1 MYVIAAVI
9 ILFTIFG
16 AIGVW
21 KEIRWALIVVG
32 KEKKKIRILV
42 AVIKIQFITKTNRS
56 LFPYFCV
63 YVFLF
68 VSMQLE

>member
-1 MYVIAAVI
+1 MYVIAAII
-9 ILFTIFG
+9 ILLTIFG

-32 KEKKKIRILV
+32 KEKKKTRILV

-63 YVFLF
+63 C

>member
-9 ILFTIFG
+9 ILLTIFG

-32 KEKKKIRILV
+32 KGKKEDKSLGSCN
-42 AVIKIQFITKTNRS
+42 KIQFITKTNRS